1 MGRGRSSTFLA
12 GKFCRCVKKVA
23 KTVKLRKGSTRGSQ
37 GSRGSRDSRGKE
49 SAAIAICVKSVLG
62 SRGRTLRKVRCTTR
76 PKRLETQSP
85 SNVKSSK

>member
-1 MGRGRSSTFLA
+1 MGRGRSSTMLA

-23 KTVKLRKGSTRGSQ
+23 KTVKVRKGTARGNQ
-37 GSRGSRDSRGKE
+37 GKE

-76 PKRLETQSP
+76 PRRLETQAP

>member
-23 KTVKLRKGSTRGSQ
+23 KTVKVRKGSA
-37 GSRGSRDSRGKE
+37 RDSSGKE

-76 PKRLETQSP
+76 PKRLETQAP
-85 SNVKSSK
+85 SNVKSSN

>member
-12 GKFCRCVKKVA
+12 GKFCRCVAKVK
-23 KTVKLRKGSTRGSQ
+23 KTVKVRKGSA
-37 GSRGSRDSRGKE
+37 RGSRASRGNQGKE

-76 PKRLETQSP
+76 PRRLETQDP
-85 SNVKSSK
+85 LFVKSSK